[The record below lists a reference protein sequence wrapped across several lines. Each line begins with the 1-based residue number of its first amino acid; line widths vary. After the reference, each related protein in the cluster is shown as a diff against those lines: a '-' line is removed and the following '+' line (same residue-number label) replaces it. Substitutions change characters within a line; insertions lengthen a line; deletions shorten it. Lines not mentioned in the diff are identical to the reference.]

1 MLLLAK
7 KKKKALPS
15 LTLTIDLAR
24 LIDWFVWFAI
34 SSPSPFTILLSF
46 LLGLRHEK
54 Q

>member
-7 KKKKALPS
+7 RKKALPS
-15 LTLTIDLAR
+15 LTLTIDLAK
-24 LIDWFVWFAI
+24 LIDCFVWFAI
-34 SSPSPFTILLSF
+34 SSPLPFTILLSF